1 MTLPLAPWLLASI
14 LGLAPETSTEIPL
27 AIAISRS
34 AEADPAWRAVA
45 DALREKHGGTAP
57 IVVFDPAPGAL
68 AASLVPQLSPLPPRA
83 LAVVTRPEECP
94 RPFVIALHRAMRSLD
109 ADPFTDARWGLVTG
123 RTPAAA
129 LALARSNGP
138 RDLRH
143 AAGTADFPMS
153 LFEGS
158 VWWSE
163 EAAHSFTLHESGKPD
178 RAGLD
183 GNAIG
188 PAVAAAL
195 DGRAVDLFLTGGH
208 GTEDGLEL
216 GFRKRAGSLGGVNR
230 DGRTVLGVRD
240 LDGTER
246 PVSMPGEKAF
256 IAVGNCLM
264 ANVDDPQAFALLAM
278 DDAEVRQFV
287 GYVVKT
293 WYGRGGW
300 GTLGRFTDP
309 PGRLSLSEAW
319 WLNGQAMVEE
329 LGRRFPGFEPPP
341 ASLAAIEADDPDAFL
356 EALGPAA
363 KAAGISD
370 ADLRDLAGLRWDLD
384 TVSFLGDPLV
394 PVRVARRSGDA
405 GPKVDVRD
413 ATITVTFPAAGVP
426 AGFGL
431 VLPRRLAADA
441 PPATWAGLPAGV
453 SPPGT
458 VLGDDFLIVRDA
470 VPAADPPVTLSFT
483 SG

>member
-1 MTLPLAPWLLASI
+1 MTLSLAPWLVAGT
-14 LGLAPETSTEIPL
+14 LGLAPDPHPEIPL

-34 AEADPAWRAVA
+34 AAEDPAWEAVA
-45 DALREKHGGTAP
+45 EALRTKHGGTAP
-57 IVVFDPAPGAL
+57 IVAFDPAPASL
-68 AASLVPQLSPLPPRA
+68 AGSLVPQLAPLAPRTVA
-83 LAVVTRPEECP
+83 IVTRPEECP

-109 ADPFTDARWGLVTG
+109 ADPFADARWGLVTG

-129 LALARSNGP
+129 LALARADGP
-138 RDLRH
+138 RELRH
-143 AAGTADFPMS
+143 AAGTADFPMG
-153 LFEGS
+153 LFETS

-195 DGRAVDLFLTGGH
+195 DGRRVDLFLTGGH

-216 GFRKRAGSLGGVNR
+216 GFRKKAGSLGGVDR
-230 DGRTVLGVRD
+230 DGRAVLGVRD

-246 PVSMPGEKAF
+246 PISMPGEKAF

-264 ANVDDPQAFALLAM
+264 ANVDDPQAFVLLAM
-278 DDAEVRQFV
+278 DDAAVRQFV

-309 PGRLSLSEAW
+309 PGRLTLSEAW

-329 LGRRFPGFEPPP
+329 LERRFPGFEPPP
-341 ASLAAIEADDPDAFL
+341 AALAAIEADDPDAFL
-356 EALGPAA
+356 AALAPAA
-363 KAAGISD
+363 RAKGLGD
-370 ADLRDLAGLRWDLD
+370 GDLRDLAGLLWDRD

-394 PVRVARRSGDA
+394 AVRVGSRVTAP
-405 GPKVDVRD
+405 GPTASADG
-413 ATITVTFPAAGVP
+413 ATISFPGGLAAG
-426 AGFGL
+426 GGL
-431 VLPRRLAADA
+431 VLARRRAGGSAAV
-441 PPATWAGLPAGV
+441 TWKGLPEGSTA
-453 SPPGT
+453 PGI
-458 VLGDDFLIVRDA
+458 LLADDFLIVRDA
-470 VPAADPPVTLSFT
+470 IPAADPPVTLSWT
-483 SG
+483 DG